1 MPNDIPDW
9 SGASIG
15 PAFSP
20 GTFSVAAGTTSTVY
34 SGIVQPGTHA
44 LKVYCQSA
52 DPTFKAA
59 KVTVTD
65 TTLGLPIEVWNAP
78 VSPNLLVPL
87 DDISVPTVAIS
98 VQALAGTASVGS
110 VIFLLSDQA
119 VAVSN
124 DIAGSIPVD
133 IAQLNG
139 AFLVATESGGVYN
152 SFPIRN
158 VGRVRTIQGNALSVA
173 PNSNVNFGN
182 SFTDP
187 LVWGLSANMTAY
199 NCTLSGNQ
207 VGVVGSP
214 SGTFFPLLFYATP
227 SATNLLW
234 NEALPVAFQSPI
246 DLGVVLSGDTSYQ
259 LQARSGPSGS
269 SVGLALTVYAGSR
282 W

>member
-20 GTFSVAAGTTSTVY
+20 GTFSVAAGTTQTVY

-44 LKVYCQSA
+44 LKIYCQSA

-87 DDISVPTVAIS
+87 DDISVPTISVS

-139 AFLVATESGGVYN
+139 AFVTAQESGGVYQ

-158 VGRVRTIQGNALSVA
+158 VGRVRTIRGTSLGLAQNT
-173 PNSNVNFGN
+173 NTNFDS

-187 LVWGLSANMTAY
+187 LLWGLAASAQGYNVSTAG
-199 NCTLSGNQ
+199 CSI
-207 VGVVGSP
+207 GVVGSP
-214 SGTFFPLLFYATP
+214 SGTYVRILDFATP
-227 SATNLLW
+227 AATNLLW
-234 NEALPVAFQSPI
+234 TQSLPVAWQSPI
-246 DLGVVLSGDTSYQ
+246 DLGPLLSGDTSYQ
-259 LQARSGPSGS
+259 LQVRTGPTGS
-269 SVGLALTVYAGSR
+269 SIVVACTLYAGSR